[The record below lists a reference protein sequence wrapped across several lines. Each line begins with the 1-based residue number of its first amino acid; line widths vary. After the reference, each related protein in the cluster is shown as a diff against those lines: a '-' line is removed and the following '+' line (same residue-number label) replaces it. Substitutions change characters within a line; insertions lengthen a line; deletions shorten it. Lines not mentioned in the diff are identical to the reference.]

1 MGICENPETR
11 EKRSERKEYKHM
23 MDQIEFCCE
32 DMKNNVNDSQLIHY
46 SETVDEYGIK
56 VWEDNCSSILIS
68 FCPWCGKKL
77 PISKREQWFAE
88 LEEKGFE
95 NPLFDDNIP
104 ASYKN
109 GDWWKCK
116 LD

>member
-11 EKRSERKEYKHM
+11 EKRSERKVNKNM
-23 MDQIEFCCE
+23 AQIAFCCE
-32 DMKNNVNDSQLIHY
+32 DMKNNINDNQLIHY
-46 SETVDEYGIK
+46 SEIFDEYRIM
-56 VWEDNCSSILIS
+56 VWEDNCSSILIN